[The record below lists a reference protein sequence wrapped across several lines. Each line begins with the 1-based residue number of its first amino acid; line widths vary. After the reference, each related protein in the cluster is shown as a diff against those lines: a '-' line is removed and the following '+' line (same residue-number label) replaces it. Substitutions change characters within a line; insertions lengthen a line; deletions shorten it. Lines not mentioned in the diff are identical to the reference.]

1 MKIAVVGASGRTGSL
16 VVEQALARGHDA
28 IALARRPE
36 TVTAQDPRLVARACD
51 VLDPASVA
59 RGLEGCDAV
68 VSALGIGA
76 SRAATTVYSEG
87 VATIVSAMASHSIR
101 RIAVVSA
108 APVGPREEQAFFERR
123 VLMPILEQF
132 FGATYDDM
140 RRMEEVLQRSE
151 NDWISVRPPRLLD
164 NPATGSYRIG
174 IAPQPQS
181 RSITYGDLATA
192 LLDSLDRPEFYAK
205 AAFVAN

>member
-1 MKIAVVGASGRTGSL
+1 
-16 VVEQALARGHDA
+16 
-28 IALARRPE
+28 
-36 TVTAQDPRLVARACD
+36 
-51 VLDPASVA
+51 
-59 RGLEGCDAV
+59 
-68 VSALGIGA
+68 
-76 SRAATTVYSEG
+76 
-87 VATIVSAMASHSIR
+87 IVSAMASHSIR

-205 AAFVAN
+205 AVFVAN